1 MASLK
6 RFELWEHCSNIAALK
21 IVVAN
26 RLVEHRLGK
35 KHCPWVSED
44 GQSIQFSIKTTMHV
58 VNLCVI
64 GYCTE
69 ALHKPV
75 NSPREHA
82 LVNR

>member
-44 GQSIQFSIKTTMHV
+44 GQKI
-58 VNLCVI
+58 
-64 GYCTE
+64 
-69 ALHKPV
+69 V
-75 NSPREHA
+75 NSDYTIVSRIDVDAVLPKRYE
-82 LVNR
+82 